1 MPALNGYSGSGV
13 GIPWRDWRGD
23 WRGDGPWQAGE
34 CWARQDCVCK
44 VGRSWLSWVSRGEV
58 GEGEGG
64 VCMNGS
70 HGGELERRSSGREY
84 RRCTSG
90 APTSFLG
97 EHGNWE

>member
-23 WRGDGPWQAGE
+23 G
-34 CWARQDCVCK
+34 
-44 VGRSWLSWVSRGEV
+44 SWLSWVSRGEV

-84 RRCTSG
+84 RSCTSG